1 MSMLT
6 VIGEGLVDVVQR
18 SSGIEAHVG
27 GSPLNVAVGLA
38 RLDHPV
44 QFIGRFGRDAYG
56 ESVAAH
62 LKASSVM
69 VPQAPD
75 ALPTSVATALL
86 DDDGAATYTFDLAWE
101 LPGLADRLPFILQG
115 TTLLHTGSIATML
128 APGAADVLAAVE
140 YAHPSATISFDPNC
154 RPSIITDVDY
164 ARHQTEKFV
173 TLADVVKASDE
184 DLEWLYPGVD
194 PLDSARRW
202 LSLGGSEGPALV
214 VVTRG
219 AAGPW
224 GVNAAGQATVAAPH
238 VSVAD
243 TVGAGDSFM
252 AALISGVVDRGL
264 DGAQNREDL
273 RSMPAETLRQLLSHA
288 AWAAAVTVSRPGANP
303 PTRAELNQLELE
315 SLARQAGISD
325 DGRGAGVL
333 ETDNFE
339 AGEIDAA
346 ELKKADS
353 TSN

>member
-38 RLDHPV
+38 RLGHPV
-44 QFIGRFGRDAYG
+44 QFIGRYGRDAYG

-69 VPQAPD
+69 LPQAPD
-75 ALPTSVATALL
+75 GLPTSVATALV

-101 LPGLADRLPFILQG
+101 LPGLAERLPFMLQG

-140 YAHPSATISFDPNC
+140 HSHPSATISFDPNC
-154 RPSIITDVDY
+154 RPSIITDADY
-164 ARHQTEKFV
+164 ARRQAEKFV
-173 TLADVVKASDE
+173 TLSDVVKASDE
-184 DLEWLYPGVD
+184 DLAWLYPGVD
-194 PLDSARRW
+194 VLDSARRW
-202 LSLGGSEGPALV
+202 LSLGGAEGPAMV

-224 GVNAAGQATVAAPH
+224 GITAAGETEFAAPR
-238 VSVAD
+238 VEVAD

-252 AALISGVVDRGL
+252 AALLSGVVDRGL
-264 DGAQNREDL
+264 AGAQNRADL
-273 RSMPAETLRQLLSHA
+273 RALPAGDLTALLAHA
-288 AWAAAVTVSRPGANP
+288 ARAAAVTVSRAGANP
-303 PTRAELNQLELE
+303 PTRAELN
-315 SLARQAGISD
+315 R
-325 DGRGAGVL
+325 V
-333 ETDNFE
+333 E
-339 AGEIDAA
+339 AAA
-346 ELKKADS
+346 EEAEV
-353 TSN
+353 TTI